1 MPALTAY
8 HHYAPLIRMEAKA
21 IYIAVDGG
29 RLKDSIRL
37 VYSRTEPKSLT
48 FRGIES
54 CFLVVSLLRYAHHV

>member
-1 MPALTAY
+1 
-8 HHYAPLIRMEAKA
+8 MEAKA